1 MVVYMI
7 TYKIHMIRHGL
18 TQANLERKYI
28 GRTDPPLCD
37 VGLRQLRD
45 LQKDWGYP
53 SVQQVYSSPLI
64 RATQTAKLI
73 YPNYEPVLVEG
84 IREIDFG
91 DFEDRTI
98 EDLEKDPVF
107 REWIASED
115 MAVPNGESGK
125 DVYERSVEALG
136 WIFQE
141 MMDKKLTSVA
151 VITHSGLITGLLA
164 NLGLPEREAVRWNC
178 DPGRGYT
185 LLMTPQLWMRDKK
198 FEVYGRIP
206 VPLYTEEE
214 EETAYWQDLDY
225 GDGM

>member
-1 MVVYMI
+1 MI

-37 VGLRQLRD
+37 VGLRQLRE
-45 LQKDWGYP
+45 LQKEWGYP
-53 SVQQVYSSPLI
+53 PVQQVYSSPLI

-73 YPNYEPVLVEG
+73 YPSHEPELVEG

-91 DFEDRTI
+91 DF
-98 EDLEKDPVF
+98 
-107 REWIASED
+107 
-115 MAVPNGESGK
+115 NGESGK

-136 WIFQE
+136 WIFQQ

-178 DPGRGYT
+178 EPGRGYT

-198 FEVYGRIP
+198 FEVYGRVP
-206 VPLYTEEE
+206 VPLYTEDE

-225 GDGM
+225 SEGI